1 MILIAFIIILG
12 FCLHLEKESIM
23 DEADEMDNLE

>member
-1 MILIAFIIILG
+1 MLFIVIVILG

-23 DEADEMDNLE
+23 DEADELDNLE